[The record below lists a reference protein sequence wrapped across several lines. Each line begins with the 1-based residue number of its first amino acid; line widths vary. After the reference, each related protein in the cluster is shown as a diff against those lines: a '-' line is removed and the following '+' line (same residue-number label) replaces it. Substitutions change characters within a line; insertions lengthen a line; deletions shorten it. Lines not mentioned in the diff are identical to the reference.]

1 MKKPLFTL
9 SLIFSLLIVSCGPK
23 INPDQKES
31 IEKLTNQ
38 VDSVAK
44 VVNALDSAEVK
55 QLADNFF
62 DRKNYIQNKIV
73 DTLKPEMIFK
83 LDAFVQLRKEMGFI
97 RGEYGTIKNEANI
110 LKKQIADLNHDV
122 SEGLVDEKQFERYY
136 SLEKT
141 NYDQLTMATGQ
152 LTAAIT
158 EGSKKYNEL
167 LPEVDSLIA
176 AYKESVNE

>member
-1 MKKPLFTL
+1 
-9 SLIFSLLIVSCGPK
+9 
-23 INPDQKES
+23 
-31 IEKLTNQ
+31 
-38 VDSVAK
+38 
-44 VVNALDSAEVK
+44 VNALDSAEVK